1 MALAINANSNK
12 IINFTLTETADGKTI
27 SQADTK
33 SLTNSY
39 TYGSGLNQITN
50 AVGVTGSLPVSTY
63 STIDFQSLNQT
74 TFNSTVSVNFT
85 GIKQVS
91 IFNTSTG
98 NGDDFVVRATGTNA
112 FTNLFNGGSGGIPI
126 KPYGYFS
133 YDDPNIGTSVAS
145 NNKILHLDNGSNSGV
160 SYKIFVLGLD

>member
-1 MALAINANSNK
+1 MALGITANSNK

-33 SLTNSY
+33 SLTNAY
-39 TYGSGLNQITN
+39 TYGSGENQITN
-50 AVGVTGSLPVSTY
+50 AVGVTGSLPSGTY
-63 STIDFQSLNQT
+63 STIDFQSLSQT

-85 GIKQVS
+85 GIKHVS

-98 NGDDFVVRATGTNA
+98 NGYDFVVRATGTNA
-112 FTNLFNGGSGGIPI
+112 FTNLFNGGSGGIQI

-133 YDDPNIGTSVAS
+133 YDDPNTGTTVAS
-145 NNKILHLDNGSNSGV
+145 NNKTLHLDDGGSGV